1 MNKGEKKMRFSE
13 VLERANPGNIGEF
26 ILNGGECLLEPDTRS
41 YTQRLKEADK
51 KASDFL
57 KQRFKSITE
66 FDEIYGCYCKETAV
80 YQDVFFEMG
89 LITGAKLA
97 FQISEK
103 MRELL

>member
-51 KASDFL
+51 KPLTF
-57 KQRFKSITE
+57 
-66 FDEIYGCYCKETAV
+66 
-80 YQDVFFEMG
+80 
-89 LITGAKLA
+89 
-97 FQISEK
+97 
-103 MRELL
+103 